1 MGVGLLVIAIL
12 VGAVFVLRVALF
24 RRARIGARGRRLV
37 GPFAPVRRIA
47 RRRRWR

>member
-1 MGVGLLVIAIL
+1 MGLVVIGIL
-12 VGAVFVLRVALF
+12 VLAAFVLRVALF
-24 RRARIGARGRRLV
+24 RRTRIVGRGRRLM